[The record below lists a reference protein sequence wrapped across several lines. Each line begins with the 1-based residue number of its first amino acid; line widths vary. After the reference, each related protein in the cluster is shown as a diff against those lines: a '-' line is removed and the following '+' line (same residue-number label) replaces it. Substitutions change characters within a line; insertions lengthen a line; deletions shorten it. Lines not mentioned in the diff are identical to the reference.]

1 METARE
7 RLKLSAL
14 QRVIVVK
21 KVSNREK
28 RFSEADGLYKQNL
41 AMAFLNFK
49 NNTLGRPL
57 KPGITKTVNKQWT
70 CYKCT
75 QNPIAFPL
83 RCSEDPQREKK
94 MNLFIYFYQ
103 IVRLHLKHWS
113 PFVIVHS
120 VSVAC
125 HTMITYYHTN
135 VYAKYN

>member
-7 RLKLSAL
+7 KLKLSAL

-57 KPGITKTVNKQWT
+57 KPGITKTVNKQ
-70 CYKCT
+70 
-75 QNPIAFPL
+75 
-83 RCSEDPQREKK
+83 
-94 MNLFIYFYQ
+94 
-103 IVRLHLKHWS
+103 
-113 PFVIVHS
+113 
-120 VSVAC
+120 
-125 HTMITYYHTN
+125 
-135 VYAKYN
+135 